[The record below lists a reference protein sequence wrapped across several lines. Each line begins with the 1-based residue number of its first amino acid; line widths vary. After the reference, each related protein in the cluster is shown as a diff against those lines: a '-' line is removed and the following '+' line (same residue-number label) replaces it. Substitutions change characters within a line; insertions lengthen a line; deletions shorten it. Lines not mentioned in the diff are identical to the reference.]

1 MKGPNPVLLPHFQSS
16 GCKSCLLLPCFSG
29 KEIYLRATSNPRLSS
44 LLPPSLQYPK
54 HLQSRFCRQYPRLNN
69 QSTWGVA
76 MRIPTNLTSP
86 MKSTLPSISQP
97 SSSQIKPAGRYLPDR
112 RAQRA
117 RQRLLRDSARANGAS
132 LLGYRI
138 VSLVLG
144 KLDESRDSALSN
156 GIIRRF
162 GFLIYLVRKAKLLL
176 FHRVV
181 SVVFMTLMSY

>member
-1 MKGPNPVLLPHFQSS
+1 MS
-16 GCKSCLLLPCFSG
+16 
-29 KEIYLRATSNPRLSS
+29 
-44 LLPPSLQYPK
+44 
-54 HLQSRFCRQYPRLNN
+54 
-69 QSTWGVA
+69 
-76 MRIPTNLTSP
+76 IPTNLTSP